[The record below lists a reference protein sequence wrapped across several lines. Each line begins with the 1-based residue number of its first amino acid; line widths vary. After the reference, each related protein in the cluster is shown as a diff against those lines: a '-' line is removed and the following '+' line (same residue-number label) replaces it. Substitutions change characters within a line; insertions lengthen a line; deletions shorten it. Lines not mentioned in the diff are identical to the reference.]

1 MSVGDP
7 IVEAITEW
15 WGPRCEDFEPECFC
29 CKAWLAYDQQAARI
43 KALEDWQAKAVDVI
57 DDLINSI
64 DALKT
69 FTVDPHSVDAAR
81 ALLGGSNVSE

>member
-1 MSVGDP
+1 MSDL
-7 IVEAITEW
+7 VERLEAGICDDKCKIRNIEGGCTCAI
-15 WGPRCEDFEPECFC
+15 
-29 CKAWLAYDQQAARI
+29 AAARI

-81 ALLGGSNVSE
+81 TLLGGSNVSK